1 MTASFFGRIHR
12 QPRIVAQGESMYIE
26 ALHNLAQDV
35 GHTVKSR
42 TIETLGATMALNMY
56 EVGLL
61 IQNQYRKSG
70 TYCHTVA

>member
-1 MTASFFGRIHR
+1 
-12 QPRIVAQGESMYIE
+12 MYTE

-61 IQNQYRKSG
+61 IQNQCRESS
-70 TYCHTVA
+70 TYCHTVAKHIAHDARLDHTTSRT

>member
-1 MTASFFGRIHR
+1 
-12 QPRIVAQGESMYIE
+12 MYTE

-35 GHTVKSR
+35 GHSVKSR

-61 IQNQYRKSG
+61 IQNEYSKTG
-70 TYCHTVA
+70 TYCHTVD